1 MLVLLEAG
9 ASESHSMLVTE
20 AALLIVQVSWLSV
33 ELLLRRDQ
41 LRKVIL
47 KHPNVSM

>member
-1 MLVLLEAG
+1 M
-9 ASESHSMLVTE
+9 
-20 AALLIVQVSWLSV
+20 QVKWLSV

-47 KHPNVSM
+47 LHPQVEAVTYREQSCFWKCTIPLHTDSRDRY